1 MGLDDAN
8 ERIPVSSS
16 LEEVYGESLT
26 EETRARYAGV
36 REAFEKAYDGRS
48 PEAFARS
55 PGRVNL
61 IGEHIDYEGYSVLPM
76 AIGLDTIVAVSVNEK
91 SGKITCLL
99 YTSPSPRDRG

>member
-48 PEAFARS
+48 PEAFA
-55 PGRVNL
+55 
-61 IGEHIDYEGYSVLPM
+61 
-76 AIGLDTIVAVSVNEK
+76 
-91 SGKITCLL
+91 
-99 YTSPSPRDRG
+99 

>member
-55 PGRVNL
+55 RASGS
-61 IGEHIDYEGYSVLPM
+61 IGEHIDYEGYSVPLM

-91 SGKITCLL
+91 SGKITVGN
-99 YTSPSPRDRG
+99 TTEK